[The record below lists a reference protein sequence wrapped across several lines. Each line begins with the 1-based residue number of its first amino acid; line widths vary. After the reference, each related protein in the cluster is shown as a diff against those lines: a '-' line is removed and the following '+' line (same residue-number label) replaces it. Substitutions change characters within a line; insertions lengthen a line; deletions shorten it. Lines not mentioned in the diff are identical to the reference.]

1 MVQVVMGLR
10 RMKGKTLT
18 WRLMERYEAM
28 KKGKGSGKAIVATAR
43 KMATVI
49 WNMLTEEVEFDLVKM
64 VDRKLAKK
72 AEAMSGTLRVVKEAL
87 IEREEKPVVVVN
99 EKKDEGVEK
108 KAKKTGV
115 ARKTTKRKKKVG

>member
-1 MVQVVMGLR
+1 MGLR

-18 WRLMERYEAM
+18 WRIMERYEAM
-28 KKGKGSGKAIVATAR
+28 KKGKGSGKAIIATAR

-49 WNMLTEEVEFDLVKM
+49 WNMLTEDVEFDLVKM
-64 VDRKLAKK
+64 VDRKLARK

-87 IEREEKPVVVVN
+87 DEGEEKPVD

-115 ARKTTKRKKKVG
+115 ARKTSKRKKKVG